1 MTPETSPSV
10 LTLARRRDVNAR
22 RTRVAQALD
31 AMRTE
36 GSEIT
41 ISSVAARAR
50 VHRSFIHRH
59 LDLRANVYAA
69 ADEPPATGTASSAT
83 RQSLE
88 ADNLNLRAIVR
99 RQTQHI
105 ADVEARLSKI
115 LGEQAYS
122 RTGLG
127 APRNHAALE
136 EQNHTLQNEIQ
147 ELQVKL
153 QDQEEELGA
162 ARRRTASSWAN
173 STRQGLAR
181 VAMADV
187 RPAKTEPPRP
197 FRPLLLADAA

>member
-1 MTPETSPSV
+1 MTSETGPRP
-10 LTLARRRDVNAR
+10 LTVARRRDVNTR
-22 RTRVAQALD
+22 RARVAKALD

-36 GSEIT
+36 GIEIT

-59 LDLRANVYAA
+59 LDLRADVYAA
-69 ADEPPATGTASSAT
+69 AEQPTAAATATTTT

-88 ADNLNLRAIVR
+88 ADNLNLRATVR

-105 ADVEARLSKI
+105 ADLEARLSEL

-136 EQNHTLQNEIQ
+136 EQNRRLQNEIQ
-147 ELQVKL
+147 ELQAKL
-153 QDQEEELGA
+153 QAQEEDLGA
-162 ARRRTASSWAN
+162 AREAN
-173 STRQGLAR
+173 RQLMGQLNKSATSDGSDGRGSTIQHSAFQ
-181 VAMADV
+181 D
-187 RPAKTEPPRP
+187 
-197 FRPLLLADAA
+197 

>member
-1 MTPETSPSV
+1 MTPGTAPSA
-10 LTLARRRDVNAR
+10 LTVARRRDVNTR
-22 RTRVAQALD
+22 RARVAQALE
-31 AMRTE
+31 AMRAE
-36 GSEIT
+36 GIEIT

-59 LDLRANVYAA
+59 LDLRADVYAA
-69 ADEPPATGTASSAT
+69 ADQPSTAATATTAT

-88 ADNLNLRAIVR
+88 ADNLNLRATVR

-105 ADVEARLSKI
+105 ADLEARLSEL

-136 EQNHTLQNEIQ
+136 EQNDTLQNEVQ
-147 ELQVKL
+147 ELQAKL

-162 ARRRTASSWAN
+162 AREAN
-173 STRQGLAR
+173 RQLMGQLNKSANTS
-181 VAMADV
+181 
-187 RPAKTEPPRP
+187 RPN
-197 FRPLLLADAA
+197 

>member
-1 MTPETSPSV
+1 MTPETSPSP
-10 LTLARRRDVNAR
+10 LTAARQRDVNAR

-36 GSEIT
+36 GIAIT
-41 ISSVAARAR
+41 ISSVAARAK

-59 LDLRANVYAA
+59 LDLRADVYAA
-69 ADEPPATGTASSAT
+69 ADQPSAAATATTTT

-88 ADNLNLRAIVR
+88 ADNLNLRATVR

-105 ADVEARLSKI
+105 SDLEARLSEL

-127 APRNHAALE
+127 APHNHAAHE
-136 EQNHTLQNEIQ
+136 EQNQALRDEIQ
-147 ELQVKL
+147 ELQARL

-162 ARRRTASSWAN
+162 AREANRQLMGQLNKPAAS
-173 STRQGLAR
+173 GG
-181 VAMADV
+181 
-187 RPAKTEPPRP
+187 
-197 FRPLLLADAA
+197 

>member
-1 MTPETSPSV
+1 MTPESGPSP
-10 LTLARRRDVNAR
+10 LTIARRLDVDTR
-22 RTRVAQALD
+22 RARVARVLE
-31 AMRTE
+31 AMGTE

-69 ADEPPATGTASSAT
+69 ADQPSVAGTAAATT
-83 RQSLE
+83 RQSLK
-88 ADNLNLRAIVR
+88 ADNLNLRATVR

-105 ADVEARLSKI
+105 ADLEARLSEL
-115 LGEQAYS
+115 LGEQAYI

-136 EQNHTLQNEIQ
+136 EQNHALQNEIQ
-147 ELQVKL
+147 ELQAKL

-162 ARRRTASSWAN
+162 AREANRQLIGQLNKTGASDGSDG
-173 STRQGLAR
+173 Q
-181 VAMADV
+181 
-187 RPAKTEPPRP
+187 P
-197 FRPLLLADAA
+197 